1 MAVINLTEA
10 RIRDLAMGSGIHRD
24 EQVKGLMV
32 LCHKTTKSYAV
43 QGDVR
48 RNGRHVRTVRVKID
62 RCDRIGLREAR
73 NRAKALMSQ
82 IQSGVDPT
90 DGPDESGITLER
102 ALDAH
107 LDEKPHR
114 PRTVEGYRYQ
124 LDHYLRPWRKKAVAD
139 ISRQMVRDLY
149 ADLKRKHGETTAA
162 SAMRTLRAVVN
173 TAMRIDET
181 LGSNP
186 VAALHVPSPKRRKV
200 APLDLADWW
209 TKVERLSP
217 VRRDLHVAM
226 LLTGARRSSLVQ
238 VRREDVNTVR
248 GVMTFTHMKTS
259 DEPML
264 FPMGAGLA
272 AIVAARMEEDGPLG
286 SDWLWPSPTS
296 RSGHVEEPK
305 ERGLPSPHAYRHHA
319 RTLYIAAGVPYA
331 ESALLL
337 GQKLPGASGG
347 YVHADHLVEQLRRH
361 AQALEDLVLAG
372 RRQGM
377 AMLPDGRAVDPMGF
391 VIVQPAAEVM
401 GQPEVTLG

>member
-1 MAVINLTEA
+1 MAVVNLTEA
-10 RIRDLAMGSGIHRD
+10 RIRDLPAGSGIHRD

-32 LCHKTTKSYAV
+32 ICHKTTKSYAV

-48 RNGRHVRTVRVKID
+48 RNGRHIRTVRVKID

-73 NRAKALMSQ
+73 NKAKGLMSQ
-82 IQSGVDPT
+82 IQSGIDPT
-90 DGPDESGITLER
+90 DGPAESAITLER

-124 LDHYLRPWRKKAVAD
+124 LDHYLKPWRKKAVAD

-149 ADLKRKHGETTAA
+149 AELKRKHGETTAA
-162 SAMRTLRAVVN
+162 STMN

-181 LGSNP
+181 LGGNP

-200 APLDLADWW
+200 APLDLRAWW
-209 TKVERLSP
+209 EQVERLTP
-217 VRRDLHVAM
+217 IRRDLHVAM
-226 LLTGARRSSLVQ
+226 MLTGARRSSIVPVL
-238 VRREDVNTVR
+238 RADVDARR

-264 FPMGAGLA
+264 FPMGQRLRS
-272 AIVAARMEEDGPLG
+272 IVSDRMDDDVPLN

-305 ERGLPSPHAYRHHA
+305 EAGLPSPHAYRHHC
-319 RTLYIAAGVPYA
+319 RTLLIAAGVPYA

-361 AQALEDLVLAG
+361 SQALEDLVFAAKP
-372 RRQGM
+372 QGLL
-377 AMLPDGRAVDPMGF
+377 MLPSSTATDPLGF
-391 VIVQPAAEVM
+391 ALVVELTREVM
-401 GQPEVTLG
+401 VVG

>member
-10 RIRDLAMGSGIHRD
+10 RIRDLPLGSGIWRD

-32 LCHKTTKSYAV
+32 IAHKTTKSYAC

-48 RNGRHVRTVRVKID
+48 RNGRHVRTVRVRID

-90 DGPDESGITLER
+90 DGPEESGITLER
-102 ALDAH
+102 ALEAH
-107 LDEKPHR
+107 LEEKRHR

-124 LDHYLRPWRKKAVAD
+124 LDHYLKPWRKKAVAD

-149 ADLKRKHGETTAA
+149 AELKRRHGETTAA
-162 SAMRTLRAVVN
+162 STMRTLRAVVN

-186 VAALHVPSPKRRKV
+186 VAALHVPSPRRRKV
-200 APLDLADWW
+200 PPLDLADWW
-209 TKVERLSP
+209 ARVERLSP

-226 LLTGARRSSLVQ
+226 LLTGARRSSIVP
-238 VRREDVNTVR
+238 VRRDEVDAVR
-248 GVMTFTHMKTS
+248 GVMTFAHMKTS

-264 FPMGAGLA
+264 FPMGRELA
-272 AIVAARMEEDGPLG
+272 TIVSARMAADEPLG
-286 SDWLWPSPTS
+286 SEWLWPSPTS

-305 ERGLPSPHAYRHHA
+305 EAGLPSPHAYRHHA

-347 YVHADHLVEQLRRH
+347 YVHADHLVEQLRAH
-361 AQALEDLVLAG
+361 AQALEDLVLAARPVAAG
-372 RRQGM
+372 W
-377 AMLPDGRAVDPMGF
+377 VDPMGF
-391 VIVQPAAEVM
+391 KLVEPALEVM
-401 GQPEVTLG
+401 VQQ